1 MCFFLIKKKTSFV
14 KFKVKIKNAQ
24 EVKKNLKLFRFC
36 QTYTH
41 VLRHWAGLLILFF
54 WGKLHFCPLFLK
66 RYIYT
71 EPHKVVVVIIII
83 IIIIIIC
90 LYFSYQI
97 INKPLS

>member
-1 MCFFLIKKKTSFV
+1 MFYFLIKKKTSFV

-41 VLRHWAGLLILFF
+41 VLRLWAGLLILFF

-71 EPHKVVVVIIII
+71 EPHKVVVIII